1 MSMFA
6 ASIIDQLSS
15 VVPEDFLDWKWHY
28 LTLANESGIQN
39 IAFRLSSSI
48 RRSIVREKCKFLVFV

>member
-28 LTLANESGIQN
+28 LTLVSQLPTTEIDFSRG
-39 IAFRLSSSI
+39 L
-48 RRSIVREKCKFLVFV
+48 